1 MPLGRFSAVVAVT
14 LGVAIWAPESFA
26 AEVAASDASQFVR
39 KLGDETIAVLA
50 TPDATAEQRKARFRE
65 LLDEGFAVET
75 IGRFALGRYWRAATP
90 AQRSDYLR
98 LFREFVL
105 ETYAGRLG
113 TYAGE
118 TLEIIQACP
127 LNQNDTMVSTE
138 IQSPDGPPIRVD
150 YRVRA
155 QPAGLKIIDVFV
167 EGVSLITTQ
176 RAEFASVI
184 NRTGGVE
191 GLLEL
196 LREHTSGEATVN

>member
-14 LGVAIWAPESFA
+14 LGVAIGSLQSFA
-26 AEVAASDASQFVR
+26 AEVAASEASEFVR
-39 KLGDETIAVLA
+39 KLGDDTIAVLA
-50 TPDATAEQRKARFRE
+50 TPDTTAEQRKARFRE

-75 IGRFALGRYWRAATP
+75 IGRFVLGRYWRAATP
-90 AQRSDYLR
+90 AQRSDFLR
-98 LFREFVL
+98 LFREFIL

-118 TLEIIQACP
+118 TSKVIKELP
-127 LNQNDTMVSTE
+127 LDEKDTLVSTE
-138 IQSPDGPPIRVD
+138 IRSPDGPPIRVD

-155 QPAGLKIIDVFV
+155 RPAGLKIIDVFV

-196 LREHTSGEATVN
+196 LRERASGEPTNN

>member
-14 LGVAIWAPESFA
+14 LGVAIGCLQSFA
-26 AEVAASDASQFVR
+26 AESAASEASEFVR
-39 KLGDETIAVLA
+39 QLGDDTIAVLA
-50 TPDATAEQRKARFRE
+50 TPDTTAEQRKARFRK

-75 IGRFALGRYWRAATP
+75 IGRFVLGRYWRAATP

-105 ETYAGRLG
+105 ETYAGKLG

-118 TLEIIQACP
+118 TFEITKDVP
-127 LNQNDTMVSTE
+127 LDENDTMVSTE
-138 IQSPDGPPIRVD
+138 IYSPDGPPIRVD

-155 QPAGLKIIDVFV
+155 RPAGLKIIDVFV

-184 NRTGGVE
+184 SRTGGVD
-191 GLLEL
+191 GLLEV
-196 LREHTSGEATVN
+196 LRERTSGEGTNN